1 MSVRRLV
8 PLLALVAFLIFAV
21 SAGAAEKTTYKT
33 TIAVSLKFPAFHGKL
48 HSGSN
53 YCVADRKVKLYV
65 EKKGPD
71 KLLGTDK
78 SEDDGSWEIPY
89 PNLSSGAYYA
99 TVTAKSSTEVTLHCL
114 AAKSKVAV
122 VD

>member
-1 MSVRRLV
+1 M
-8 PLLALVAFLIFAV
+8 
-21 SAGAAEKTTYKT
+21 
-33 TIAVSLKFPAFHGKL
+33 SLKSPAFHGKVR
-48 HSGSN
+48 SDNN
-53 YCVADRKVKLYV
+53 YCVADRKIKLYR
-65 EKKGPD
+65 EKSGPD

-78 SEDDGSWEIPY
+78 SEDDGSWEIPF

-114 AAKSKVAV
+114 TAKSRLAI